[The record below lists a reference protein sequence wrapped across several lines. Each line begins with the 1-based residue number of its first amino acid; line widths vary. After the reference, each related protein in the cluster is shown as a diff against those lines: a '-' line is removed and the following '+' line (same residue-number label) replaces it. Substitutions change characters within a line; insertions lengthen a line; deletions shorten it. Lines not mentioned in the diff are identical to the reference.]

1 MEGNLR
7 LSALVSIEMN
17 SCILLN
23 DPTPPISADN
33 AMMSELRGSARRVK
47 RESDVKTVAVSKV
60 LAPPLFAA
68 SIEKTA
74 KARIGD
80 TIGDM

>member
-1 MEGNLR
+1 
-7 LSALVSIEMN
+7 
-17 SCILLN
+17 
-23 DPTPPISADN
+23 
-33 AMMSELRGSARRVK
+33 VK